1 MIPWKTYSQALKRNV
16 QSRQLAALLFA
27 FHSHFPEN
35 TQPFKTNQLSKH
47 MTPAIYL
54 EKGRDKSLRRRHPWI
69 FSRGIRKMEGEP
81 SLGETVDIFTH
92 DGKWLAKGAYSPHSQ
107 IRARVWC
114 FEKTEINEDF
124 FVKRIQNALLL
135 RQDVIERDGLT
146 GYRLIAAE
154 SDGLPGITIDKY
166 QDYLVCQLLS
176 AGAEFQKQSLIN
188 ALLKVFPQCNIYERS
203 DVAVRKKE
211 GLEERTGVLHGDE
224 PPKSVVIEE
233 NGVKISV
240 DIVGGHKTGFYL
252 DQRDSRQQAM
262 KYVKGKEV
270 LNCFSYTG
278 GFGLYALKGDA
289 KRVINADVSQ
299 PALDTAK
306 LNAELNEFDISKKR
320 AVFLN
325 ADVFKLLREYRD
337 QGTKFDV
344 VIMDP
349 PKFAESKA
357 QLNGACRGYKDINML
372 AMQIL
377 KPGGTLLTYSCSG
390 LMDQVLFQ
398 KIIADAAVDAGR
410 QVKFVERFEQAA
422 DHPTDTAYPEGFYLK
437 GFACKVI

>member
-1 MIPWKTYSQALKRNV
+1 
-16 QSRQLAALLFA
+16 
-27 FHSHFPEN
+27 
-35 TQPFKTNQLSKH
+35 

-54 EKGRDKSLRRRHPWI
+54 EKGRDKSLRRKHPWI
-69 FSRGIRKMEGEP
+69 FSRGISRVEGEP
-81 SLGETVDIFTH
+81 QLGETVDVFAN
-92 DGKWLAKGAYSPHSQ
+92 DGQWLAKAAYSPNSQ
-107 IRARVWC
+107 IRARVWS
-114 FEKTEINEDF
+114 FEKQSIDRSF
-124 FVKRIQNALLL
+124 FVKRILDAQLL
-135 RQDVIERDGLT
+135 REDVIERDGLT

-176 AGAEFQKQSLIN
+176 AGAEYQKQNLVD
-188 ALLKVFPQCNIYERS
+188 ALVEVFPTANIYERS

-211 GLEERTGVLHGDE
+211 GLEETTGVLHGQL

-252 DQRDSRQQAM
+252 DQRDSRLQSM
-262 KYVKGKEV
+262 KYVNGKDV

-278 GFGLYALKGDA
+278 GFGLYALKGGA

-306 LNAELNEFDISKKR
+306 FNAELNEFDISKKR

-349 PKFAESKA
+349 PKFAENKA

-377 KPGGTLLTYSCSG
+377 RPGGTLLTYSCSG
-390 LMDQVLFQ
+390 LMEQNLFQ
-398 KIIADAAVDAGR
+398 KII
-410 QVKFVERFEQAA
+410 
-422 DHPTDTAYPEGFYLK
+422 
-437 GFACKVI
+437 

>member
-1 MIPWKTYSQALKRNV
+1 MSA
-16 QSRQLAALLFA
+16 
-27 FHSHFPEN
+27 
-35 TQPFKTNQLSKH
+35 
-47 MTPAIYL
+47 AIYL
-54 EKGRDKSLRRRHPWI
+54 VKGREKSVVRRHPWI
-69 FSRGIRKMEGEP
+69 FSRGIDRVEGNP
-81 SLGETVDIFTH
+81 QLGETVDVYGH
-92 DGKWLAKGAYSPHSQ
+92 DGKWLAKAAYSPESQ
-107 IRARVWC
+107 IRARVWS
-114 FEKTEINEDF
+114 FDKQEINKAF
-124 FVKRIQNALLL
+124 FVKRIQEAQLL
-135 RQDVIERDGLT
+135 REDVIVRDGLT

-154 SDGLPGITIDKY
+154 SDGMPGVTIDRY
-166 QDYLVCQLLS
+166 QNFFVCQLLS
-176 AGAEFQKQSLIN
+176 AGAEHQKQNIVDALIE
-188 ALLKVFPQCNIYERS
+188 VFPDCNVYERS
-203 DVAVRKKE
+203 DVSVRKKE
-211 GLEERTGVLHGDE
+211 GLQETTGVLHGE
-224 PPKSVVIEE
+224 MPPKSVVIEE

-262 KYVKGKEV
+262 KYVKDKEV

-278 GFGLYALKGDA
+278 GFGLYALKGGA

-306 LNAELNEFDISKKR
+306 FNAELNAFDITKKR

-377 KPGGTLLTYSCSG
+377 NPGGTLLTYSCSG

-410 QVKFVERFEQAA
+410 SVKFVERFEQAA

-437 GFACKVI
+437 GFACKVL

>member
-1 MIPWKTYSQALKRNV
+1 
-16 QSRQLAALLFA
+16 
-27 FHSHFPEN
+27 
-35 TQPFKTNQLSKH
+35 
-47 MTPAIYL
+47 MTAAIYL
-54 EKGRDKSLRRRHPWI
+54 VKGREKSVKRKHPWI
-69 FSRGIRKMEGEP
+69 FSRGISKVEGEP
-81 SLGETVDIFTH
+81 AIGETVDVFAH
-92 DGKWLAKGAYSPHSQ
+92 DGKWLAKAAYSPASQ
-107 IRARVWC
+107 IRARIWS
-114 FEKTEINEDF
+114 FNKEDINKAF
-124 FVKRIQNALLL
+124 FTKRFKDAQLL
-135 RQDVIERDGLT
+135 REDIIERDGLT

-154 SDGLPGITIDKY
+154 SDGLPGVTIDRY
-166 QDYLVCQLLS
+166 QNYFVCQLLS
-176 AGAEFQKQSLIN
+176 AGAEYNKTAIVD
-188 ALLKVFPQCNIYERS
+188 ALVECFPECHVYERS

-211 GLEERTGVLHGDE
+211 GLKEVTGVLHGEE

-262 KYVKGKEV
+262 KYVKDKEV

-278 GFGLYALKGDA
+278 GFGLYSLKGGA

-306 LNAELNEFDISKKR
+306 FNAELNEFDISKKR

-337 QGTKFDV
+337 QGTQFDV

-349 PKFAESKA
+349 PKFVSSKSN
-357 QLNGACRGYKDINML
+357 LTSGANGYKDINML

-390 LMDQVLFQ
+390 LMTSDLFQ
-398 KIIADAAVDAGR
+398 KIIADAALDSGR

-422 DHPTDTAYPEGFYLK
+422 DHPTDSAYPEGFYLK
-437 GFACKVI
+437 GFACKVL

>member
-1 MIPWKTYSQALKRNV
+1 MSA
-16 QSRQLAALLFA
+16 
-27 FHSHFPEN
+27 
-35 TQPFKTNQLSKH
+35 
-47 MTPAIYL
+47 AIYL
-54 EKGRDKSLRRRHPWI
+54 VKGREKSVVRRHPWI
-69 FSRGIRKMEGEP
+69 FSRGFDRVEGNP
-81 SLGETVDIFTH
+81 QLGETVDVYGH
-92 DGKWLAKGAYSPHSQ
+92 DGKWLAKAAYSPESQ
-107 IRARVWC
+107 IRARVWS
-114 FEKTEINEDF
+114 FDKQEINKAF
-124 FVKRIQNALLL
+124 FVKRIQEAQLL
-135 RQDVIERDGLT
+135 REDVIVRDGLT

-154 SDGLPGITIDKY
+154 SDGMPGVTIDRY
-166 QDYLVCQLLS
+166 QNFFVCQLLS
-176 AGAEFQKQSLIN
+176 AGAEHQKQNIVDALIE
-188 ALLKVFPQCNIYERS
+188 VFPDCNVYERS
-203 DVAVRKKE
+203 DVSVRKKE
-211 GLEERTGVLHGDE
+211 GLQETTGVLHGE
-224 PPKSVVIEE
+224 MPPKSVVIEE

-262 KYVKGKEV
+262 KYVKDKEV

-278 GFGLYALKGDA
+278 GFGLYALKGGA

-306 LNAELNEFDISKKR
+306 FNAELNEFDISKKR

-337 QGTKFDV
+337 QGTTFDV

-410 QVKFVERFEQAA
+410 SVKFVERFEQAS

-437 GFACKVI
+437 GFACKVL

>member
-1 MIPWKTYSQALKRNV
+1 
-16 QSRQLAALLFA
+16 
-27 FHSHFPEN
+27 
-35 TQPFKTNQLSKH
+35 

-54 EKGRDKSLRRRHPWI
+54 VKGREKSLRRKHPWV
-69 FSRGIRKMEGEP
+69 FSRGISKVEGEP
-81 SLGETVDIFTH
+81 ALGETVDIFTH
-92 DGKWLAKGAYSPHSQ
+92 DGKWLAKAAYSPNSQ
-107 IRARVWC
+107 IRARVWS
-114 FEKTEINEDF
+114 FNKEDINKAF
-124 FVKRIQNALLL
+124 FVKRIQDAQLL
-135 RQDVIERDGLT
+135 REDIIERDGLT

-166 QDYLVCQLLS
+166 QDFLVCQLLS
-176 AGAEFQKQSLIN
+176 AGAEFHKQTLVE
-188 ALLKVFPQCNIYERS
+188 ALLEVFPECNIYERS

-211 GLEERTGVLHGDE
+211 GLEETMGILHGEE

-252 DQRDSRQQAM
+252 DQRDSRLQSM
-262 KYVKGKEV
+262 KYVKDKEV

-278 GFGLYALKGDA
+278 GFGLYALKGGA

-306 LNAELNEFDISKKR
+306 FNAELNEFDISKKR

-349 PKFAESKA
+349 PKFVSSKNN
-357 QLNGACRGYKDINML
+357 LTSGANGYKDINML

-390 LMDQVLFQ
+390 LMSADLFQ
-398 KIIADAAVDAGR
+398 KVIADAAVDSGR
-410 QVKFVERFEQAA
+410 QVKFIERFEQAA
-422 DHPTDTAYPEGFYLK
+422 DHPTDSAYPEGFYLK
-437 GFACKVI
+437 GFACKVL

>member
-1 MIPWKTYSQALKRNV
+1 
-16 QSRQLAALLFA
+16 
-27 FHSHFPEN
+27 
-35 TQPFKTNQLSKH
+35 

-54 EKGRDKSLRRRHPWI
+54 VKGRDKSLRRKHPWV
-69 FSRGIRKMEGEP
+69 FSRGISKVEGEP
-81 SLGETVDIFTH
+81 QLGETVDIYTH
-92 DGKWLAKGAYSPHSQ
+92 DGQWLAKAAYSPHSQ
-107 IRARVWC
+107 IRARVWS
-114 FEKTEINEDF
+114 FNNESIDNDF
-124 FVKRIQNALLL
+124 FIKRIQQAQKL
-135 RQDVIERDGLT
+135 RDELIERDGVT

-166 QDYLVCQLLS
+166 DNYLVCQLLS
-176 AGAEFQKQSLIN
+176 AGAEYQKPHLIA
-188 ALLKVFPQCNIYERS
+188 ALKHCFADCHIYERS

-211 GLEERTGVLHGDE
+211 GLEERVGVLHGE
-224 PPKSVVIEE
+224 VPPEVVVIEE
-233 NGVKISV
+233 NGIKIRV

-252 DQRDSRQQAM
+252 DQRDSRQQSM
-262 KYVKGKEV
+262 KYVKDKEV

-278 GFGLYALKGDA
+278 GFGLYALKGGA

-299 PALDTAK
+299 PALDNAK
-306 LNAELNEFDISKKR
+306 MNAELNEFDISKKR

-325 ADVFKLLREYRD
+325 ADVFKLLREYRE
-337 QGTKFDV
+337 QGTQFDV

-398 KIIADAAVDAGR
+398 KIIADAALDAGR
-410 QVKFVERFEQAA
+410 DVKFIERFEQAA
-422 DHPTDTAYPEGFYLK
+422 DHPVDTAYPEGFYLK
-437 GFACKVI
+437 GFACKVM

>member
-1 MIPWKTYSQALKRNV
+1 MSA
-16 QSRQLAALLFA
+16 
-27 FHSHFPEN
+27 
-35 TQPFKTNQLSKH
+35 
-47 MTPAIYL
+47 AIYL
-54 EKGRDKSLRRRHPWI
+54 VKGREKSVVRRHPWI
-69 FSRGIRKMEGEP
+69 FSRGIDRVEGNP
-81 SLGETVDIFTH
+81 QLGETVDVYGH
-92 DGKWLAKGAYSPHSQ
+92 DGKWLAKAAYSPESQ
-107 IRARVWC
+107 IRARVWS
-114 FEKTEINEDF
+114 FEKQDINRAF
-124 FVKRIQNALLL
+124 FVKRIQDAQLL
-135 RQDVIERDGLT
+135 REDVIERDGLT

-154 SDGLPGITIDKY
+154 SDGMPGVTIDRY
-166 QDYLVCQLLS
+166 QNFFVCQLLS
-176 AGAEFQKQSLIN
+176 AGAEHQKQNIVDALIE
-188 ALLKVFPQCNIYERS
+188 VFPDCNVYERS
-203 DVAVRKKE
+203 DVSVRKKE
-211 GLEERTGVLHGDE
+211 GLQETTGVLHGE
-224 PPKSVVIEE
+224 MPPKSVVIKE

-262 KYVKGKEV
+262 KYVKDKEV

-278 GFGLYALKGDA
+278 GFGLYALKGGA

-306 LNAELNEFDISKKR
+306 FNAELNEFDISKKR

-410 QVKFVERFEQAA
+410 SVKFVERFEQAA

-437 GFACKVI
+437 GFACKVL

>member
-1 MIPWKTYSQALKRNV
+1 MSA
-16 QSRQLAALLFA
+16 
-27 FHSHFPEN
+27 
-35 TQPFKTNQLSKH
+35 
-47 MTPAIYL
+47 AIYL
-54 EKGRDKSLRRRHPWI
+54 VKGREKSVVRRHPWI
-69 FSRGIRKMEGEP
+69 FSRGIDRVEGNP
-81 SLGETVDIFTH
+81 QLGETVDVYGH
-92 DGKWLAKGAYSPHSQ
+92 DGKWLAKAAYSPESQ
-107 IRARVWC
+107 IRARVWS
-114 FEKTEINEDF
+114 FEKQDINKAF
-124 FVKRIQNALLL
+124 FVKRIQDAQLL
-135 RQDVIERDGLT
+135 REDVIERDGLT

-154 SDGLPGITIDKY
+154 SDGMPSVTIDRY
-166 QDYLVCQLLS
+166 QNFFVCQLLS
-176 AGAEFQKQSLIN
+176 AGAEHQKQNIVDALIE
-188 ALLKVFPQCNIYERS
+188 VFPDCNVYERS
-203 DVAVRKKE
+203 DVSVRKKE
-211 GLEERTGVLHGDE
+211 GLQETTGVLHGE
-224 PPKSVVIEE
+224 MPPKSVVIEE

-262 KYVKGKEV
+262 KYVKDKEV

-278 GFGLYALKGDA
+278 GFGLYALKGGA

-306 LNAELNEFDISKKR
+306 FNAELNAFDISKKR

-377 KPGGTLLTYSCSG
+377 NPGGTLLTYSCSG

-410 QVKFVERFEQAA
+410 SVKFVERFEQAA

-437 GFACKVI
+437 GFACKVL

>member
-1 MIPWKTYSQALKRNV
+1 MSA
-16 QSRQLAALLFA
+16 
-27 FHSHFPEN
+27 
-35 TQPFKTNQLSKH
+35 
-47 MTPAIYL
+47 AIYL
-54 EKGRDKSLRRRHPWI
+54 VKGREKSVVRRHPWI
-69 FSRGIRKMEGEP
+69 FSRGIDRVEGNP
-81 SLGETVDIFTH
+81 QLGETVDVYGH
-92 DGKWLAKGAYSPHSQ
+92 DSKWLAKAAYSPESQ
-107 IRARVWC
+107 IRARVWS
-114 FEKTEINEDF
+114 FEKQDINRAF
-124 FVKRIQNALLL
+124 FVKRIQDAQLL
-135 RQDVIERDGLT
+135 REDVIERDGLT

-154 SDGLPGITIDKY
+154 SDGMPGVTIDRY
-166 QDYLVCQLLS
+166 QNFFVCQLLS
-176 AGAEFQKQSLIN
+176 AGAEHQKQNIVDALIE
-188 ALLKVFPQCNIYERS
+188 VFPDCNVYERS
-203 DVAVRKKE
+203 DVSVRKKE
-211 GLEERTGVLHGDE
+211 GLQETTGVLHGE
-224 PPKSVVIEE
+224 MPPKSVVIEE

-262 KYVKGKEV
+262 KYVKDKEV

-278 GFGLYALKGDA
+278 GFGLYALKGGA

-306 LNAELNEFDISKKR
+306 FNAELNEFDISKKR

-337 QGTKFDV
+337 QGTTFDV

-410 QVKFVERFEQAA
+410 SVKFVERFEQAA

-437 GFACKVI
+437 GFACKVL

>member
-1 MIPWKTYSQALKRNV
+1 
-16 QSRQLAALLFA
+16 
-27 FHSHFPEN
+27 
-35 TQPFKTNQLSKH
+35 
-47 MTPAIYL
+47 MTAAIYL
-54 EKGRDKSLRRRHPWI
+54 VKGREKSVKRKHPWI
-69 FSRGIRKMEGEP
+69 FSRGINKVEGEP
-81 SLGETVDIFTH
+81 ALGETVDVFTH
-92 DGKWLAKGAYSPHSQ
+92 DGKWLAKAAYSPESQ
-107 IRARVWC
+107 IRARIWS
-114 FEKTEINEDF
+114 FEKEEINKAF
-124 FVKRIQNALLL
+124 FVKRFKDAQLL
-135 RQDVIERDGLT
+135 REDIIERDGLT

-154 SDGLPGITIDKY
+154 SDGLPGVTIDRY
-166 QDYLVCQLLS
+166 QNFFVCQLLS
-176 AGAEFQKQSLIN
+176 AGAEYNKQAIVA
-188 ALLKVFPQCNIYERS
+188 ALVECFPDCNVYERS

-211 GLEERTGVLHGDE
+211 GLKETTGVLHGEE

-262 KYVKGKEV
+262 KYMKDKEV

-278 GFGLYALKGDA
+278 GFGLYALKGGA

-306 LNAELNEFDISKKR
+306 FNAELNEFDISKKR

-398 KIIADAAVDAGR
+398 KIIADAAVDANR

-437 GFACKVI
+437 GFACKVL

>member
-1 MIPWKTYSQALKRNV
+1 
-16 QSRQLAALLFA
+16 
-27 FHSHFPEN
+27 
-35 TQPFKTNQLSKH
+35 
-47 MTPAIYL
+47 MTAAIYL
-54 EKGRDKSLRRRHPWI
+54 VKGREKSVKRKHPWI
-69 FSRGIRKMEGEP
+69 FSRGIDKVEGEP
-81 SLGETVDIFTH
+81 ALGETVDVFTH
-92 DGKWLAKGAYSPHSQ
+92 DGKWLAKAAYSPESQ
-107 IRARVWC
+107 IRARIWS
-114 FEKTEINEDF
+114 FEKEEINKAF
-124 FVKRIQNALLL
+124 FVKRFQNAQLL
-135 RQDVIERDGLT
+135 REDVIERDGLT

-154 SDGLPGITIDKY
+154 SDGLPGVTIDRY
-166 QDYLVCQLLS
+166 QNFFVCQLLS
-176 AGAEFQKQSLIN
+176 AGAEYNKQAIVD
-188 ALLKVFPQCNIYERS
+188 ALVECFPDCNIYERS

-211 GLEERTGVLHGDE
+211 GLKETTGVLHGE
-224 PPKSVVIEE
+224 MPPKSVVIEE

-262 KYVKGKEV
+262 KYVKDKEV

-278 GFGLYALKGDA
+278 GFGLYALKGGA

-306 LNAELNEFDISKKR
+306 YNAELNEFDISKKR

-337 QGTKFDV
+337 QGTQFDV

-398 KIIADAAVDAGR
+398 KIIADAAVDANR

-437 GFACKVI
+437 GFACKVL

>member
-1 MIPWKTYSQALKRNV
+1 
-16 QSRQLAALLFA
+16 
-27 FHSHFPEN
+27 
-35 TQPFKTNQLSKH
+35 

-54 EKGRDKSLRRRHPWI
+54 VKGREKSLRRKHPWV
-69 FSRGIRKMEGEP
+69 FSRGISKIEGEP
-81 SLGETVDIFTH
+81 GLGDTVDVYTH
-92 DGKWLAKGAYSPHSQ
+92 EGQWLAKAAYSPHSQ
-107 IRARVWC
+107 IRARVWS
-114 FEKTEINEDF
+114 FEKEAIDTAF
-124 FVKRIQNALLL
+124 FVKRIQQAQLL
-135 RQDVIERDGLT
+135 RDDLIERDGLT

-166 QDYLVCQLLS
+166 QDFLVCQLLS
-176 AGAEFQKQSLIN
+176 AGAECQKD
-188 ALLKVFPQCNIYERS
+188 ALVEALKQCFPTCSIYERS

-211 GLEERTGVLHGDE
+211 GLEERVGVLHGE
-224 PPKSVVIEE
+224 LPPKSVVIEE

-252 DQRDSRQQAM
+252 DQRDSRFQSM
-262 KYVKGKEV
+262 KYVKNKDV

-278 GFGLYALKGDA
+278 GFGLYALKGGA

-306 LNAELNEFDISKKR
+306 FNAELNEFDISKKR

-337 QGTKFDV
+337 QGTRFDV
-344 VIMDP
+344 VVMDP

-357 QLNGACRGYKDINML
+357 QLDGACRGYKDINML

-377 KPGGTLLTYSCSG
+377 NPGGTLLTYSCSG

-398 KIIADAAVDAGR
+398 KIIADAALDAGR
-410 QVKFVERFEQAA
+410 DVKFVERFEQAA

-437 GFACKVI
+437 GFACKVL

>member
-1 MIPWKTYSQALKRNV
+1 MSA
-16 QSRQLAALLFA
+16 
-27 FHSHFPEN
+27 
-35 TQPFKTNQLSKH
+35 
-47 MTPAIYL
+47 AIYL
-54 EKGRDKSLRRRHPWI
+54 VKGREKSVVRRHPWI
-69 FSRGIRKMEGEP
+69 FSRGIDRVEGNP
-81 SLGETVDIFTH
+81 QLGETVDVYGH
-92 DGKWLAKGAYSPHSQ
+92 DGKWLAKAAYSPESQ
-107 IRARVWC
+107 IRARVWS
-114 FEKTEINEDF
+114 FEKQDVNRAF
-124 FVKRIQNALLL
+124 FVKRIQDAQLL
-135 RQDVIERDGLT
+135 REDVIERDGLT

-154 SDGLPGITIDKY
+154 SDGMPGVTIDRY
-166 QDYLVCQLLS
+166 QNFFVCQLLS
-176 AGAEFQKQSLIN
+176 AGAEHQKQNIVDALIE
-188 ALLKVFPQCNIYERS
+188 VFPDCNVYERS
-203 DVAVRKKE
+203 DVSVRKKE
-211 GLEERTGVLHGDE
+211 GLQETIGVLHGE
-224 PPKSVVIEE
+224 MPPKSVVIEE

-262 KYVKGKEV
+262 KYVKDKEV

-278 GFGLYALKGDA
+278 GFALYALKGGA

-306 LNAELNEFDISKKR
+306 FNAELNEFDISKKR

-410 QVKFVERFEQAA
+410 SVKFVERFEQAA

-437 GFACKVI
+437 GFACKVL

>member
-1 MIPWKTYSQALKRNV
+1 
-16 QSRQLAALLFA
+16 
-27 FHSHFPEN
+27 
-35 TQPFKTNQLSKH
+35 
-47 MTPAIYL
+47 MTPTIYL
-54 EKGRDKSLRRRHPWI
+54 EKGREKSLKRRHPWV
-69 FSRGIRKMEGEP
+69 FSRGIKKIEGEP
-81 SLGETVDIFTH
+81 SLGETVDVFAH
-92 DGKWLAKGAYSPHSQ
+92 DGTWLAKAAYSPHSQ
-107 IRARVWC
+107 IRARIWS
-114 FEKTEINEDF
+114 FENQEIDLDF
-124 FVKRIQNALLL
+124 FVQRIQQALIL
-135 RQDVIERDGLT
+135 RQDIIERDGLT

-154 SDGLPGITIDKY
+154 SDGLPGITVDKY
-166 QDYLVCQLLS
+166 QNYLVCQLLS
-176 AGAEFQKQSLIN
+176 AGAEYQKDTLIR
-188 ALLKVFPQCNIYERS
+188 ALLKVFPDHNIYERS
-203 DVAVRKKE
+203 DVAVRNKE
-211 GLEERTGVLHGDE
+211 GLSERMGVLHGEE
-224 PPKSVVIEE
+224 PPESVVIEE
-233 NGVKISV
+233 NGIKISV
-240 DIVGGHKTGFYL
+240 NIKAGHKTGFYL
-252 DQRDSRQQAM
+252 DQRDSRQQAI
-262 KYVKGKEV
+262 KYCKDKEV

-278 GFGLYALKGDA
+278 GFGLYALKGEA

-306 LNAELNEFDISKKR
+306 QNAEINQFDISKKR

-377 KPGGTLLTYSCSG
+377 RTGGTLLTYSCSG

>member
-1 MIPWKTYSQALKRNV
+1 
-16 QSRQLAALLFA
+16 
-27 FHSHFPEN
+27 
-35 TQPFKTNQLSKH
+35 

-54 EKGRDKSLRRRHPWI
+54 VKGREKSLRRKHPWV
-69 FSRGIRKMEGEP
+69 FSRGISKIEGEP
-81 SLGETVDIFTH
+81 GLGDTVDVYTH
-92 DGKWLAKGAYSPHSQ
+92 EGQWLAKAAYSPHSQ
-107 IRARVWC
+107 IRARVWS
-114 FEKTEINEDF
+114 FEKEAIDTAF
-124 FVKRIQNALLL
+124 FVKRIQQAQLL
-135 RQDVIERDGLT
+135 RDDLIERDGLT

-166 QDYLVCQLLS
+166 QDFLVCQLLS
-176 AGAEFQKQSLIN
+176 AGAESQKD
-188 ALLKVFPQCNIYERS
+188 ALVEALKQCFPTCSIYERS

-211 GLEERTGVLHGDE
+211 GLEERVGVLHGE
-224 PPKSVVIEE
+224 LPPKSVVIEE

-252 DQRDSRQQAM
+252 DQRDSRFQSM
-262 KYVKGKEV
+262 KYVKNKDV

-278 GFGLYALKGDA
+278 GFGLYALKGGA

-306 LNAELNEFDISKKR
+306 FNAELNEFDISKKR

-377 KPGGTLLTYSCSG
+377 NPGGTLLTYSCSG

-398 KIIADAAVDAGR
+398 KIIADAALDAGR
-410 QVKFVERFEQAA
+410 DVKFIERFEQAA

-437 GFACKVI
+437 GFACKVF

>member
-1 MIPWKTYSQALKRNV
+1 MSA
-16 QSRQLAALLFA
+16 
-27 FHSHFPEN
+27 
-35 TQPFKTNQLSKH
+35 
-47 MTPAIYL
+47 AIYL
-54 EKGRDKSLRRRHPWI
+54 VKGREKSVVRRHPWI
-69 FSRGIRKMEGEP
+69 FSRGIDRVEGNP
-81 SLGETVDIFTH
+81 QLGETVDVYGH
-92 DGKWLAKGAYSPHSQ
+92 DGKWLAKAAYSPESQ
-107 IRARVWC
+107 IRARVWS
-114 FEKTEINEDF
+114 FEKQNINKAF
-124 FVKRIQNALLL
+124 FVKRIQDAQLL
-135 RQDVIERDGLT
+135 REDVIERDGLT

-154 SDGLPGITIDKY
+154 SDGMPGVTIDRY
-166 QDYLVCQLLS
+166 QNFFVCQLLS
-176 AGAEFQKQSLIN
+176 AGAEHQKKNIVDALIE
-188 ALLKVFPQCNIYERS
+188 VFPDCNVYERS
-203 DVAVRKKE
+203 DVSVRKKE
-211 GLEERTGVLHGDE
+211 GLQERTGVLHGE
-224 PPKSVVIEE
+224 MPPKSVVIEE

-262 KYVKGKEV
+262 KYVKDKEV

-278 GFGLYALKGDA
+278 GFGLYALKGGA

-306 LNAELNEFDISKKR
+306 FNAELNAFDITKKR

-377 KPGGTLLTYSCSG
+377 NPGGTLLTYSCSG

-410 QVKFVERFEQAA
+410 SVKFVERFEQAA

-437 GFACKVI
+437 GFACKVL

>member
-1 MIPWKTYSQALKRNV
+1 
-16 QSRQLAALLFA
+16 
-27 FHSHFPEN
+27 
-35 TQPFKTNQLSKH
+35 
-47 MTPAIYL
+47 MTSAIYL
-54 EKGRDKSLRRRHPWI
+54 VKGRDKSLRRKHPWV
-69 FSRGIRKMEGEP
+69 FSRGIQRVEGEP
-81 SLGETVDIFTH
+81 NLGETIDVYSN
-92 DGKWLAKGAYSPHSQ
+92 DGQWLAKAAYSPNSQ
-107 IRARVWC
+107 IRARIWS
-114 FEKTEINEDF
+114 FEKEQIDTAF
-124 FVKRIQNALLL
+124 FVKRIQQAQLL
-135 RQDVIERDGLT
+135 RDDLIVRDGLT

-154 SDGLPGITIDKY
+154 SDGLPGVTIDKF
-166 QDYLVCQLLS
+166 DNYLVCQLLS
-176 AGAEFQKQSLIN
+176 AGAEYQMKNLIE
-188 ALLKVFPQCNIYERS
+188 ALRQCYPECHIYERS

-211 GLEERTGVLHGDE
+211 GLEERVGVLYGE
-224 PPKSVVIEE
+224 KPPKSVVIEE
-233 NGVKISV
+233 NGIKINV
-240 DIVGGHKTGFYL
+240 DIINGHKTGFYL
-252 DQRDSRQQAM
+252 DQRDSRFQSM
-262 KYVKGKEV
+262 KYVKDKEV

-278 GFGLYALKGDA
+278 GFGLYALKGGA

-306 LNAELNEFDISKKR
+306 FNAEINDFDISKKR

-357 QLNGACRGYKDINML
+357 QLTGACRGYKDINML

-390 LMDQVLFQ
+390 LMDQNLFQ
-398 KIIADAAVDAGR
+398 KIIADAALDANR
-410 QVKFVERFEQAA
+410 DVKFVERFEQAA

-437 GFACKVI
+437 GFACKVF

>member
-1 MIPWKTYSQALKRNV
+1 MSA
-16 QSRQLAALLFA
+16 
-27 FHSHFPEN
+27 
-35 TQPFKTNQLSKH
+35 
-47 MTPAIYL
+47 AIYL
-54 EKGRDKSLRRRHPWI
+54 VKGREKSVVRRHPWI
-69 FSRGIRKMEGEP
+69 FSRGIDRVEGNP
-81 SLGETVDIFTH
+81 QLGETVDVYGH
-92 DGKWLAKGAYSPHSQ
+92 DGKWLAKAAYSPESQ
-107 IRARVWC
+107 IRARVWS
-114 FEKTEINEDF
+114 FEKQDINKAF
-124 FVKRIQNALLL
+124 FVKRIQDAQLL
-135 RQDVIERDGLT
+135 REDVIERDGLT

-154 SDGLPGITIDKY
+154 SDGMPGVTIDRY
-166 QDYLVCQLLS
+166 QNFFVCQLLS
-176 AGAEFQKQSLIN
+176 AGAEHQKQNIVDALIE
-188 ALLKVFPQCNIYERS
+188 VFPDCNVYERS
-203 DVAVRKKE
+203 DVSVRKKE
-211 GLEERTGVLHGDE
+211 GLQETTGALHGE
-224 PPKSVVIEE
+224 MPPKSVVIEE

-262 KYVKGKEV
+262 KYVKDKEV

-278 GFGLYALKGDA
+278 GFGLYALKGGA

-306 LNAELNEFDISKKR
+306 FNAELNEFDISKKR

-377 KPGGTLLTYSCSG
+377 NPGGTLLTYSCSG

-410 QVKFVERFEQAA
+410 SVKFVERFEQAA

-437 GFACKVI
+437 GFACKVL

>member
-1 MIPWKTYSQALKRNV
+1 
-16 QSRQLAALLFA
+16 
-27 FHSHFPEN
+27 
-35 TQPFKTNQLSKH
+35 

-54 EKGRDKSLRRRHPWI
+54 VKGREKSLRRKHPWV
-69 FSRGIRKMEGEP
+69 FSRGISKIEGEP
-81 SLGETVDIFTH
+81 GLGDTVDVYTH
-92 DGKWLAKGAYSPHSQ
+92 EGQWLAKAAYSPHSQ
-107 IRARVWC
+107 IRARVWS
-114 FEKTEINEDF
+114 FEKEAIDTAF
-124 FVKRIQNALLL
+124 FVKRIQQAQLL
-135 RQDVIERDGLT
+135 RDDLIERDGLT

-166 QDYLVCQLLS
+166 QDFLVCQLLS
-176 AGAEFQKQSLIN
+176 AGAECQKD
-188 ALLKVFPQCNIYERS
+188 ALVEALKQCFPTCSIYERS

-211 GLEERTGVLHGDE
+211 GLEERVGVLHGE
-224 PPKSVVIEE
+224 LPPKSVVIEE

-252 DQRDSRQQAM
+252 DQRDSRFQSM
-262 KYVKGKEV
+262 KYVKNKDV

-278 GFGLYALKGDA
+278 GFGLYALKGGA
-289 KRVINADVSQ
+289 RRVINADVSQ

-306 LNAELNEFDISKKR
+306 FNAELNEFDISKKR

-372 AMQIL
+372 AMSII
-377 KPGGTLLTYSCSG
+377 KSGGTLLTYSCSG
-390 LMDQVLFQ
+390 LMDLALFQ
-398 KIIADAAVDAGR
+398 KIIADAAIDAGR
-410 QVKFVERFEQAA
+410 TVKFVERFEQAA
-422 DHPTDTAYPEGFYLK
+422 DHPVDTAYPEGFYLK

>member
-1 MIPWKTYSQALKRNV
+1 
-16 QSRQLAALLFA
+16 
-27 FHSHFPEN
+27 
-35 TQPFKTNQLSKH
+35 

-54 EKGRDKSLRRRHPWI
+54 VKGREKSLRRKHPWV
-69 FSRGIRKMEGEP
+69 FSRGISKVEGEP
-81 SLGETVDIFTH
+81 ALGETVDIFTH
-92 DGKWLAKGAYSPHSQ
+92 DGKWLAKAAYSPNSQ
-107 IRARVWC
+107 IRARVWS
-114 FEKTEINEDF
+114 FNKEDINKAF
-124 FVKRIQNALLL
+124 FVKRIQNAQLL
-135 RQDVIERDGLT
+135 REDIIERDGLT

-166 QDYLVCQLLS
+166 QDFLVCQLLS
-176 AGAEFQKQSLIN
+176 AGAEFHKQTLVE
-188 ALLKVFPQCNIYERS
+188 ALLEVFPECNIYERS

-211 GLEERTGVLHGDE
+211 GLEETMGILHGEE

-252 DQRDSRQQAM
+252 DQRDSRLQSM
-262 KYVKGKEV
+262 KYVKDKEV

-278 GFGLYALKGDA
+278 GFGLYALKGGA

-306 LNAELNEFDISKKR
+306 FNAELNEFDISKKR

-349 PKFAESKA
+349 PKFVSSKNN
-357 QLNGACRGYKDINML
+357 LTSGANGYKDINML

-390 LMDQVLFQ
+390 LMSADLFQ
-398 KIIADAAVDAGR
+398 KVIADAAVDSGR
-410 QVKFVERFEQAA
+410 QVKFIERFEQAA
-422 DHPTDTAYPEGFYLK
+422 DHLTDSAYPEGFYLK
-437 GFACKVI
+437 GFACKVL

>member
-1 MIPWKTYSQALKRNV
+1 
-16 QSRQLAALLFA
+16 
-27 FHSHFPEN
+27 
-35 TQPFKTNQLSKH
+35 
-47 MTPAIYL
+47 MTAAIYL
-54 EKGRDKSLRRRHPWI
+54 VKGREKSVKRKHPWI
-69 FSRGIRKMEGEP
+69 FSRGISKVEGEP
-81 SLGETVDIFTH
+81 ALGETVDVFTH
-92 DGKWLAKGAYSPHSQ
+92 DGKWLAKAAYSPESQ
-107 IRARVWC
+107 IRARIWS
-114 FEKTEINEDF
+114 FEKEEINKAF
-124 FVKRIQNALLL
+124 FVKRFNNAQLL
-135 RQDVIERDGLT
+135 REDIIERDGLT

-154 SDGLPGITIDKY
+154 SDGMPGVTIDRY
-166 QDYLVCQLLS
+166 QNFFVCQLLS
-176 AGAEFQKQSLIN
+176 AGAEYNKQAIVD
-188 ALLKVFPQCNIYERS
+188 ALVECFPDCNIYERS

-211 GLEERTGVLHGDE
+211 GLKETTGVLHGEE

-262 KYVKGKEV
+262 KYVKDKEV

-278 GFGLYALKGDA
+278 GFGLYALKGGA

-306 LNAELNEFDISKKR
+306 FNAELNEFDISKKR

-372 AMQIL
+372 ALEIL
-377 KPGGTLLTYSCSG
+377 KTGGTLLTYSCSG
-390 LMDQVLFQ
+390 LMDLALFQ

-410 QVKFVERFEQAA
+410 TVKFVERFEQAA
-422 DHPTDTAYPEGFYLK
+422 DHPVDTAYPEGFYLK

>member
-1 MIPWKTYSQALKRNV
+1 
-16 QSRQLAALLFA
+16 
-27 FHSHFPEN
+27 
-35 TQPFKTNQLSKH
+35 
-47 MTPAIYL
+47 MTAAIYL
-54 EKGRDKSLRRRHPWI
+54 VKGREKSVKRKHPWI
-69 FSRGIRKMEGEP
+69 FSRGISKVEGEP
-81 SLGETVDIFTH
+81 ALGETADVFTH
-92 DGKWLAKGAYSPHSQ
+92 DGKWLAKAAYSPASQ
-107 IRARVWC
+107 IRARIWS
-114 FEKTEINEDF
+114 FEKEEINKAF
-124 FVKRIQNALLL
+124 FVKRFNNAQLL
-135 RQDVIERDGLT
+135 REDIIERDGLT

-154 SDGLPGITIDKY
+154 SDGMPGVTIDRY
-166 QDYLVCQLLS
+166 QNFFVCQLLS
-176 AGAEFQKQSLIN
+176 AGAEYNKQAIVD
-188 ALLKVFPQCNIYERS
+188 ALVECFPDCNIYERS

-211 GLEERTGVLHGDE
+211 GLKETTGVLHGEE

-262 KYVKGKEV
+262 KYVKDKEV

-278 GFGLYALKGDA
+278 GFGLYALKGGA

-306 LNAELNEFDISKKR
+306 FNAELNEFDISRKR

-377 KPGGTLLTYSCSG
+377 NPGGTLLTYSCSG

-398 KIIADAAVDAGR
+398 KIIADAAVDANR

-437 GFACKVI
+437 GFACKVL

>member
-1 MIPWKTYSQALKRNV
+1 
-16 QSRQLAALLFA
+16 
-27 FHSHFPEN
+27 
-35 TQPFKTNQLSKH
+35 

-54 EKGRDKSLRRRHPWI
+54 VKGRDKALRRKHPWV
-69 FSRGIRKMEGEP
+69 FSRGISKVEGEP
-81 SLGETVDIFTH
+81 ELGQTVDVFAH
-92 DGKWLAKGAYSPHSQ
+92 DGKWLAKAAYSPHSQ
-107 IRARVWC
+107 IRARVWS
-114 FEKTEINEDF
+114 FEKQNIDKHF
-124 FVKRIQNALLL
+124 FVQRIRDAHLL
-135 RQDVIERDGLT
+135 RQDIIDRDGLT

-166 QDYLVCQLLS
+166 QNYLVCQLLS
-176 AGAEFQKQSLIN
+176 AGAEFHKQTLVE
-188 ALLKVFPQCNIYERS
+188 ALLEVFPECHIYERS

-211 GLEERTGVLHGDE
+211 GLKEVTGVLHGEE

-252 DQRDSRQQAM
+252 DQKDSRQQAI
-262 KYVKGKEV
+262 KYVKNKEV

-278 GFGLYALKGDA
+278 GFGLYALKGEA

-306 LNAELNEFDISKKR
+306 YNAELNEFDISKKR

-349 PKFAESKA
+349 PKFVSSKNN
-357 QLNGACRGYKDINML
+357 LTSGANGYKDINML

-390 LMDQVLFQ
+390 LMSSDLFQ
-398 KIIADAAVDAGR
+398 KVIADAAVDSGR
-410 QVKFVERFEQAA
+410 QVKFIERFEQAA
-422 DHPTDTAYPEGFYLK
+422 DHPTDSAYPEGFYLK
-437 GFACKVI
+437 GFACKVL